1 VDDDRDLSNQ
11 DRDKGK
17 DLNHGIEKYGYL
29 VGIVQDIDK
38 LQELELQ
45 NISRRFADWK
55 AKVIGYHLYLE
66 SQNDKIKRE

>member
-1 VDDDRDLSNQ
+1 MDDDRELSNKNQ
-11 DRDKGK
+11 DKGK
-17 DLNHGIEKYGYL
+17 DLKHGIEKYGYL

-45 NISRRFADWK
+45 NINRRFADWK
-55 AKVIGYHLYLE
+55 DKVIRYHLYLE